1 MWSWN
6 FACRQRCT
14 MFVSSSSPRLA
25 SSIVKHSSRGVLD
38 TLKRGSLSY
47 ESSTI
52 GATRTTL
59 PRKSVRTVSSS
70 SYEAASLLHSSRP
83 AVDSGSIEKLKAAY
97 DALKLV
103 SRLQNDRDIEFFLEI
118 HRESLTDVPKNKVQV
133 FGVCTVCQL

>member
-1 MWSWN
+1 M
-6 FACRQRCT
+6 
-14 MFVSSSSPRLA
+14 
-25 SSIVKHSSRGVLD
+25 D
-38 TLKRGSLSY
+38 TLKRRSLSY
-47 ESSTI
+47 ESSAI
-52 GATRTTL
+52 GATRTAL